1 MCDKIQLKVQF
12 EGNQNVFSLEILQ
25 KNGFKEQMD
34 QFVKLSGMKS
44 NNPNEE
50 NPYHLYN
57 LDTNLYILSFNDL
70 QTGKNKKT
78 QYIMKNCLLDA
89 KNLVEELI
97 QIDFSQN
104 NNTSDSTCSG
114 SSGSTKKP
122 DIKNIMF
129 HLKNYL
135 SVDVFVE
142 EFIQY
147 EGIKYLVKAIEET
160 TGNTRSYAIN
170 ALKTL
175 FEYVS

>member
-1 MCDKIQLKVQF
+1 
-12 EGNQNVFSLEILQ
+12 
-25 KNGFKEQMD
+25 
-34 QFVKLSGMKS
+34 
-44 NNPNEE
+44 
-50 NPYHLYN
+50 
-57 LDTNLYILSFNDL
+57 
-70 QTGKNKKT
+70 
-78 QYIMKNCLLDA
+78 MKNCLLDA

-175 FEYVS
+175 FEYVSSMEYLKENKELISALYEILVQSDNINTINYSLGILVYNPQ